1 MVVKRPTERVSAP
14 AKAATGSKR
23 PRAGTLSPVDPAFMP
38 TAEGRAHGSSSTPL
52 KAILDDYA
60 EQQQQLTAASGSDDG
75 MVGLHIGFDIPDAE
89 PVGAAAVAQPVAP
102 AAPVAPEIDQGDTTD
117 LEQDGP
123 AQADDEDAPTMTTT
137 DILAD
142 QLPAVSPPADL
153 TAEMVA
159 GLKVTDLKAAMTV
172 RAVAFRAEDN
182 KADLVARLTKHV
194 RMLGKLA

>member
-1 MVVKRPTERVSAP
+1 MPSPEGKESARAMVVKRPTERVSAP

-123 AQADDEDAPTMTTT
+123 AQADDRQMPERTQLSAKAALTCCTT
-137 DILAD
+137 AGASARAGGSS
-142 QLPAVSPPADL
+142 QPKNRKHAG
-153 TAEMVA
+153 VA
-159 GLKVTDLKAAMTV
+159 GQSGSIY
-172 RAVAFRAEDN
+172 VA
-182 KADLVARLTKHV
+182 
-194 RMLGKLA
+194 